1 MMAMLD
7 EKEVGGMKA
16 KTKTIVIRVS
26 GQEKKRINKL
36 ADHHE
41 CSVSYLIRMLLYRA
55 ANEMEN
61 RS

>member
-1 MMAMLD
+1 MNQ
-7 EKEVGGMKA
+7 KVGGMKA
-16 KTKTIVIRVS
+16 KTKTIGVRVS

-36 ADHHE
+36 AAHHE

-55 ANEMEN
+55 ANELEN